1 MFLQLLCAEG
11 KSVSGSGGTAG
22 FHWQTWAPAPSF
34 LQGWLL
40 LPEVAAGGRQ
50 RAAVC
55 FSSVCRLNPAKAA
68 ACVRADARKPQ
79 LNAGIRVNTP
89 RASRGSLQLSVRARP
104 HLGPRNVLYLQPTPS
119 AGRRPP
125 PHRRGSYLDPDMAGG
140 VRKFWEENICSAR
153 VTGGVGGDRLC
164 ARPSPVP
171 VFRSSTDPRIRCFCK
186 NSMIRRFQ

>member
-68 ACVRADARKPQ
+68 ACVRADARQPQ

-89 RASRGSLQLSVRARP
+89 RASRGSLQLSVREASPGAEECPLPAAHAIRGAAASSAQAGLLPRP
-104 HLGPRNVLYLQPTPS
+104 GHGWRGQEVLGRE
-119 AGRRPP
+119 
-125 PHRRGSYLDPDMAGG
+125 HM
-140 VRKFWEENICSAR
+140 
-153 VTGGVGGDRLC
+153 
-164 ARPSPVP
+164 
-171 VFRSSTDPRIRCFCK
+171 
-186 NSMIRRFQ
+186 